1 VSVKEGD
8 MSKKILIVDDEPDVL
23 DTVSARLE
31 RDGYDV
37 VVANRGRDGL
47 IRARAHL
54 PDIVLMDIV
63 LPDMDGAEAVKE
75 LHDHPATVGIPVVF
89 LSGIIANEADG
100 KSTEITVGGRSYDAL
115 GKPFTYLQLRDKI
128 EKILALTE

>member
-1 VSVKEGD
+1 
-8 MSKKILIVDDEPDVL
+8 MSKKILIVDDEVEVL
-23 DTVSARLE
+23 DIVRCKLE
-31 RDGYDV
+31 QDGYEV
-37 VVANRGRDGL
+37 LMAHSGREGL

-63 LPDMDGAEAVKE
+63 LPDMDGAEAIKE

-89 LSGIIANEADG
+89 LSGIIANETNG
-100 KSTEITVGGRSYDAL
+100 KPTEIRVGGRSYDAL
-115 GKPFTYLQLRDKI
+115 GKPFTYHDLLKKI

>member
-1 VSVKEGD
+1 
-8 MSKKILIVDDEPDVL
+8 MSKKILIVDDEVEVL
-23 DTVSARLE
+23 DIVRCKLE
-31 RDGYDV
+31 HDGYEV
-37 VVANRGRDGL
+37 LLAHSGREGL

-89 LSGIIANEADG
+89 LSGIIANEING
-100 KSTEITVGGRSYDAL
+100 KPTEVTVGGRAYDAL
-115 GKPFTYLQLRDKI
+115 GKPFTYADLLKKI
-128 EKILALTE
+128 EKTLALTE